1 MAHVVSSL
9 LVRTAVAG
17 AVALVL
23 AGAALAQPGERG
35 PRNPF
40 DPRGNF
46 DTSNPFDREERA
58 APLPPFQVVEQLRRS
73 EGGELVGV
81 LGLEGDGGQ
90 RAYRV
95 RWRQDDGQVVDLIV
109 DAQSGRVVRRTR

>member
-1 MAHVVSSL
+1 MAHDLPSL
-9 LVRTAVAG
+9 IARTAVAG
-17 AVALVL
+17 LLALGL

-40 DPRGNF
+40 DTRGDFNPQ
-46 DTSNPFDREERA
+46 NPFEREERT

-81 LGLEGDGGQ
+81 LGLEGDGNG
-90 RAYRV
+90 RTYRV